1 MEQKSLLL
9 RSKTTQLQQAENS
22 MGNALTQ
29 KILITLGFIFAYRV
43 LAYIPVPGVDT
54 SVIASYFT
62 DANNALGLANMFSGN
77 AIERLSIISLGIMP
91 YITASIVMELLAA
104 TFPTLGQMKKERD
117 GMQKYMQIIRYFTIF
132 ITVVQAIG
140 VSMGLQSL
148 TGSSGQSAVM
158 IDPTTFV
165 IIATFS
171 MLTGTMLLMWIGEQI
186 TQKGIGNGISLIIFA
201 GIVSGLPSAISNTVQ
216 AVNAGEMSFLTIL
229 AILGVML
236 ITILAIIYV
245 ELGERRVPISYSRKT
260 IMQNQNK
267 RVMNYIPVKVN
278 LSGVIPPIFAS
289 AILMFPLTML
299 QSSQN
304 DILVKIA
311 DILAP
316 GGVVFNVVTFLLVVF
331 FAFFYASI
339 AFNAKDISDNL
350 KKQGGF
356 IPGVRPGEHT
366 KEFLNDVASKLTV
379 TGATYLAIISTVPF
393 VFINGMGASFY
404 FGGTAVLIIVQV
416 ALDTMRKVEAQR
428 TMNQYNT
435 LGNVGL

>member
-1 MEQKSLLL
+1 
-9 RSKTTQLQQAENS
+9 

-29 KILITLGFIFAYRV
+29 KILITLGFLFAYRV
-43 LAYIPVPGVDT
+43 LAYIPVPGVDLD
-54 SVIASYFT
+54 VIKSFF
-62 DANNALGLANMFSGN
+62 DQNSNNGLGLANMFSGG
-77 AIERLSIISLGIMP
+77 AVKRFSIISLGIMP

-140 VSMGLQSL
+140 VSIGLRSMG
-148 TGSSGQSAVM
+148 SGGQGAIM
-158 IDPTTFV
+158 IDQTTFT
-165 IIATFS
+165 ILATFS

-201 GIVSGLPSAISNTVQ
+201 GIVSGIPRGIGNTITS
-216 AVNAGEMSFLTIL
+216 VNAGTMSFLSVI
-229 AILGVML
+229 AIVAIML
-236 ITILAIIYV
+236 VTILAIIYV

-267 RVMNYIPVKVN
+267 RVMNYIPVRVN
-278 LSGVIPPIFAS
+278 ISGVIPPIFAS
-289 AILMFPLTML
+289 AVLMFPLTML
-299 QSSQN
+299 QASTNST
-304 DILVKIA
+304 VTAIA
-311 DILAP
+311 DVLAP
-316 GGVVFNVVTFLLVVF
+316 GGIVFNIATFLMIIF

-339 AFNAKDISDNL
+339 QFNAKDIADNL
-350 KKQGGF
+350 KRQGGF

-366 KEFLNDVASKLTV
+366 REFLNEVASRLTV
-379 TGATYLAIISTVPF
+379 TGAIYLAVISTFPF
-393 VFINGMGASFY
+393 IFINGLGASFY

-416 ALDTMRKVEAQR
+416 ALDTMRKIEAQR
-428 TMNQYNT
+428 TMNQYEV